1 MPYQSSSDFTYSA
14 VSAVLE
20 TVAEVEARIERYVK
34 LACENLGCEHRHT
47 ASLFGTH
54 SIFDQPLGGADW
66 NREVSLIR
74 GGNETQFVFDLN
86 VDHNTRE
93 TEVRGILNFQG
104 TYGYDTLREYC
115 VSVVDIAALKQDAIT
130 VVDNM
135 FSQLE
140 ADFDES
146 RTRTEAAPKKG
157 CTRSTYSGGCEVVR
171 YLFVPGEPRRYQ

>member
-1 MPYQSSSDFTYSA
+1 MPHQSSSDFTYSA

-34 LACENLGCEHRHT
+34 LACENLGCEHRYT

-54 SIFDQPLGGADW
+54 SIYGKPLGGAGW
-66 NREVSLIR
+66 NREVSQIH

-104 TYGYDTLREYC
+104 THGYDTLREYC
-115 VSVVDIAALKQDAIT
+115 VSIVDIAALKQDATT

-140 ADFDES
+140 TDFDES
-146 RTRTEAAPKKG
+146 RTRTEAAPKKAHLRKAEG
-157 CTRSTYSGGCEVVR
+157 AGGR
-171 YLFVPGEPRRYQ
+171 